1 MFGYRI
7 AEILKLLPPDLSV
20 CGEPAPADGNPENK
34 VMDLGR
40 STSRAHDIDRLVSA
54 YKAFDFGWRL
64 VRALVRNRLR
74 LPHGITR
81 YEDEALVRGY
91 FWEFRASDDRAVEAA
106 AALGCDPRMRQEREL
121 VEALMLCEDY
131 DRAWVARE
139 FDTSEDMLWIYEQL
153 FFNVVDRRTEDLWLV
168 SHVFSN
174 TKLEEHV
181 EGYISAGNAGKILR
195 RAGYANGMAAVLQLV
210 GARTAKKKAAAM
222 TLADTRKAFE
232 LEITK
237 NGLLLAQNGWAG
249 QGDNATAIRRTQSM
263 ISAAKIGGD
272 GQNEGGSLLD
282 NDMSFSLYQNMK
294 ADLRAQDAERS
305 RRMHAG
311 KN

>member
-7 AEILKLLPPDLSV
+7 AEILELLPPTLSV
-20 CGEPAPADGNPENK
+20 CGEPAPATGNPENK
-34 VMDLGR
+34 VMDQGR
-40 STSRAHDIDRLVSA
+40 STSRANDIDRMVTA

-64 VRALVRNRLR
+64 VRALAGKRLR
-74 LPHGITR
+74 LPAGINR
-81 YEDEALVRGY
+81 YDDEAVVRGY
-91 FWEFRASDDRAVEAA
+91 LWELRASDDRAVAAA
-106 AALGCDPRMRQEREL
+106 AALGCDPRMREERDL
-121 VEALMLCEDY
+121 LEALMLCEDY
-131 DRAWVARE
+131 DRDWVAKE
-139 FDTSEDMLWIYEQL
+139 FDTSAEMLWIYEQL

-168 SHVFSN
+168 THVFKD
-174 TKLEEHV
+174 TKLEEHM

-195 RAGYANGMAAVLQLV
+195 RAGYVNGMAAVLQLV
-210 GARTAKKKAAAM
+210 GARTSKKKAAAL

-249 QGDNATAIRRTQSM
+249 QGENATAIRRTQSM

-272 GQNEGGSLLD
+272 GQQDNSSLLD